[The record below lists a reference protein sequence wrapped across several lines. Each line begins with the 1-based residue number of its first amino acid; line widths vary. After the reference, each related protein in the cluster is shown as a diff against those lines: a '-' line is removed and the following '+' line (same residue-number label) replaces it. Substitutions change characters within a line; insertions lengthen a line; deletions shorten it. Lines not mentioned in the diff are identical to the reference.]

1 MAAIKNMRHTASSSI
16 ETKHSH
22 APFGQDKPSK
32 KKKSSQLFL
41 LRLAHS
47 NGYVAL
53 PILAITISTYM
64 TIGSYQFYGNYI
76 AFIFFSTLFLYPLHR
91 LIGLRLTIPVA
102 YSQAQ
107 KSVSKKPNIARAS
120 VIIGFLGTLFYAF
133 HLSVEVIS
141 FLMPLSLVAITYS
154 LPLIPTPNGWKRLRD
169 IPGLKIYA
177 ISIVVTLTTSS
188 IPLLIHKFDPR
199 DILLLGIQRFL
210 FILAITIPFDVRDV
224 RIDQKWALRTIP
236 IILGSK
242 KALLLSKILLIITP
256 AITFYQF
263 FTTDVLHLG
272 VCFAIVLSHIWAIY
286 IIEKFEKYNAPLFN
300 AYLLEG
306 IMVFQFAVITIAQVL
321 VSF

>member
-1 MAAIKNMRHTASSSI
+1 MRHTASSSKEI
-16 ETKHSH
+16 KHSH
-22 APFGQDKPSK
+22 ALLGHDKHSK
-32 KKKSSQLFL
+32 KKNSIQLFL

-91 LIGLRLTIPVA
+91 LIGLHLTIPVA

-120 VIIGFLGTLFYAF
+120 VIIGFLGTLFYSF
-133 HLSVEVIS
+133 HLSIEVIQ
-141 FLMPLSLVAITYS
+141 LLIPLSLVAITYS
-154 LPLIPTPNGWKRLRD
+154 LPLIPTNNGWKRLRD

-188 IPLLIHKFDPR
+188 IPLLLIHKLESI

-242 KALLLSKILLIITP
+242 KALLLSKTLLIITP
-256 AITFYQF
+256 VITFYQF
-263 FTTDVLHLG
+263 FTTDMLHLG
-272 VCFAIVLSHIWAIY
+272 VCFAITLSHIWAIY
-286 IIEKFEKYNAPLFN
+286 IIEKFKKYNAPLFN